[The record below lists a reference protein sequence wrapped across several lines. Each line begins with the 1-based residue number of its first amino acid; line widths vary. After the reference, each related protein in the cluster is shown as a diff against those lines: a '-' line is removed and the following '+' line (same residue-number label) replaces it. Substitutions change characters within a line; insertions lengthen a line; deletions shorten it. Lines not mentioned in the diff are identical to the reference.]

1 MSTLAFLLVVT
12 AMGLAVAWATAA
24 LVYPVWSRFAERS
37 PRVGRSAVAA
47 AALPWLVGAAFVAAG
62 FLPGDPHTG
71 QILSCHCAA
80 SGPDWAHL
88 CPAHPAS
95 ALGLLP
101 LASLA
106 LALLLPG
113 RLRRWRGLTR
123 EPVGSGAGGTPTV
136 LDLPRP
142 TALLVGW
149 LRPSLVVDRR
159 LWAALSPNE
168 RDVVVA
174 HERAHLGRR
183 DPAVLML
190 LRALAAVGPR
200 FAADRLARAWLRR
213 AELSADAGAAHVVG
227 DPLAVADTLLKCAR
241 LAGRP
246 DAALAVSWSAGAVE
260 GRVRA
265 LLGTTA
271 LDDGSG
277 APDLGRRDAALLVA
291 CAIAAVVA
299 TPWVHHQIEH
309 LLNLSF

>member
-1 MSTLAFLLVVT
+1 MSTLAFLVVVA
-12 AMGLAVAWATAA
+12 AMGIAVAWATAV
-24 LVYPVWSRFAERS
+24 LVYPVWSHLAERS
-37 PRVGRSAVAA
+37 PRVARGAVAA

-71 QILSCHCAA
+71 QILGCHCAA

-101 LASLA
+101 FAA
-106 LALLLPG
+106 MTLALLLPG
-113 RLRRWRGLTR
+113 RVRMWRGLAR
-123 EPVGSGAGGTPTV
+123 EPLGSGAGATPTI

-159 LWAALSPNE
+159 LWSNLS
-168 RDVVVA
+168 RTDRAVVLA
-174 HERAHLGRR
+174 HERVHLGRR

-190 LRALAAVGPR
+190 LRVLCAVGPR
-200 FAADRLARAWLRR
+200 SAADRLARAWLRR
-213 AELSADAGAAHVVG
+213 AELSADAGAARAVG
-227 DPLAVADTLLKCAR
+227 DPLVVADTLLRCAR
-241 LAGRP
+241 MGGQRR
-246 DAALAVSWSAGAVE
+246 AALAVSWTSGSLE
-260 GRVRA
+260 GRVQA
-265 LLGTTA
+265 LLGGRGA
-271 LDDGSG
+271 ARGSDQ
-277 APDLGRRDAALLVA
+277 PDLGRRDAALFVA
-291 CAIAAVVA
+291 SAIGVVSA